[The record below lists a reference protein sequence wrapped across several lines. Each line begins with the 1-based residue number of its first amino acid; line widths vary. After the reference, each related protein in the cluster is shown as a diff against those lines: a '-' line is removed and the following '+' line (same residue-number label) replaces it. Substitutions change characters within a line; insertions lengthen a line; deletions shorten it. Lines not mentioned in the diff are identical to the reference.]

1 MPLARLIAL
10 ILGILVILGMVIWL
24 IDSLT
29 RLSGMLAMVPPWLA
43 TVLVGLL
50 VALVLVL
57 VAIFCYY
64 FFILPRQESKR
75 VRRRVAPKAP
85 VEKTEAATENI
96 NAVRQQVE
104 QLQDEVARQALISRS
119 REIEASLARGELVI
133 ALFGTG
139 SSGKTSLVNALMGRI
154 VGEVGATMGTTDMGA
169 SYRMKI
175 KGVDREILITDT
187 PGILEAGNAGGER
200 ENRARKL
207 AADANLLLFVLDS
220 DLRQS
225 EFKPLTELIAIG
237 KRSIVVLNKIDR
249 LTEDDLEAIMGNL
262 RSKLKGYVG
271 PTDIVAISASPQ
283 AIRLNTGEVV
293 TPDPDILPLIRHMA
307 AVVRAEGDD
316 LLADNIL
323 LQSQRLGDE
332 TRQLIDSQ
340 RRRQAEKT
348 VDRFK
353 WIGAG
358 AVAVTPLPVIDLLAT
373 AAVNAQMV
381 VEIGKIYGC
390 DITPDRGREMAIS
403 LGKTLASL
411 GIVKG
416 VVTLVTTFLQV
427 SVAGLIAGRAIQAVS
442 AAYLTH
448 IAGRSF
454 IEYFRQDQ
462 NWGDGGMGEVV
473 QRQFELNRRDEFVK
487 AFVKD
492 AFDRVVKPLQM
503 EAQLEGSE
511 DPGLPPAKGTKRPY
525 R

>member
-1 MPLARLIAL
+1 MPLTRLIAL
-10 ILGILVILGMVIWL
+10 IIGLIVILGMVIAL
-24 IDSLT
+24 VDSLT
-29 RLSGMLAMVPPWLA
+29 KLSGILALVPPWLA
-43 TVLVGLL
+43 TTLVVLL

-57 VAIFCYY
+57 VCVFCYY
-64 FFILPRQESKR
+64 FFILPRQAS
-75 VRRRVAPKAP
+75 RRAQRRKAPKAP
-85 VEKTEAATENI
+85 EEKTESATENLR
-96 NAVRQQVE
+96 AVQQ
-104 QLQDEVARQALISRS
+104 QLAQIQDEVTRQALISRS

-154 VGEVGATMGTTDMGA
+154 VGEVGAVMGTTDVGA
-169 SYRMKI
+169 SYRLKL

-187 PGILEAGNAGGER
+187 PGILEAGNAGSER
-200 ENRARKL
+200 ESRARKL
-207 AADANLLLFVLDS
+207 AADANLMLFVLDS

-249 LTEDDLEAIMGNL
+249 LTEVDLNTILTSL
-262 RSKLKGYVG
+262 RTKLKGHVAA
-271 PTDIVAISASPQ
+271 TDIVAIAASPQ
-283 AIRLNTGEVV
+283 PVRLDTGEVV
-293 TPDPDILPLIRHMA
+293 QPTADVVPLIRHIA
-307 AVVRAEGDD
+307 AVIRAEGDD

-332 TRQLIDSQ
+332 TRKLIDSQ
-340 RRRQAEKT
+340 RRRQAEKV
-348 VDRFK
+348 VDRFQ

-358 AVAVTPLPVIDLLAT
+358 AIAVTPLPFLDLLAT

-390 DITPDRGREMAIS
+390 EITPDRGKEMAIS

-411 GIVKG
+411 GVVKG

-427 SVAGLIAGRAIQAVS
+427 SVAGLILGRAVQGVS
-442 AAYLTH
+442 AAYLTR

-462 NWGDGGMGEVV
+462 DWGDGGMSEVV
-473 QRQFELNRRDEFVK
+473 QRQFELNRKEEFVK

-492 AFDRVVKPLQM
+492 AIDRVVKPLQM
-503 EAQLEGSE
+503 EAQLESE
-511 DPGLPPAKGTKRPY
+511 PDRRLPPDRLPD